1 LVQQPPQIVQSGQS
15 QPGRRMVWQV
25 SGLAPGHPRRQMRQS
40 PVRLLNHIV
49 KLATM
54 MMTLDDHDLAP
65 HPRVMPVMDR
75 DVDPVILRSVSL
87 S

>member
-1 LVQQPPQIVQSGQS
+1 
-15 QPGRRMVWQV
+15 
-25 SGLAPGHPRRQMRQS
+25 MRQS

-54 MMTLDDHDLAP
+54 MMTLDEHDPAP
-65 HPRVMPVMDR
+65 HPRVMPIMDR

>member
-1 LVQQPPQIVQSGQS
+1 
-15 QPGRRMVWQV
+15 
-25 SGLAPGHPRRQMRQS
+25 MRQS
-40 PVRLLNHIV
+40 PVRLLNYIV

-54 MMTLDDHDLAP
+54 TMTLDDHDLAP

>member
-1 LVQQPPQIVQSGQS
+1 
-15 QPGRRMVWQV
+15 
-25 SGLAPGHPRRQMRQS
+25 MRQS
-40 PVRLLNHIV
+40 PVRLLNYIV

-54 MMTLDDHDLAP
+54 TMTLDDHDLAP

-87 S
+87 SCSVCLYLPVGHSHLSRNAKQN

>member
-1 LVQQPPQIVQSGQS
+1 MQSGES
-15 QPGRRMVWQV
+15 QPGRRMVGQP
-25 SGLAPGHPRRQMRQS
+25 SSLGPGHPGRQMRQS

-54 MMTLDDHDLAP
+54 MMTLDEHDPAP
-65 HPRVMPVMDR
+65 HPRVMPIMDR

-87 S
+87 SWMA

>member
-1 LVQQPPQIVQSGQS
+1 MQSGQS
-15 QPGRRMVWQV
+15 QPRRRMVRQV
-25 SGLAPGHPRRQMRQS
+25 SGLAPGHPHRQMRQS
-40 PVRLLNHIV
+40 PVRLLNYIV

-54 MMTLDDHDLAP
+54 TMTLDDHDLAP

>member
-1 LVQQPPQIVQSGQS
+1 MQSGKS
-15 QPGRRMVWQV
+15 QPGRRMVGQV
-25 SGLAPGHPRRQMRQS
+25 SGLAPGHPGRQMRQS
-40 PVRLLNHIV
+40 SVRLLDHIV

-54 MMTLDDHDLAP
+54 KMTLDEHDPAP